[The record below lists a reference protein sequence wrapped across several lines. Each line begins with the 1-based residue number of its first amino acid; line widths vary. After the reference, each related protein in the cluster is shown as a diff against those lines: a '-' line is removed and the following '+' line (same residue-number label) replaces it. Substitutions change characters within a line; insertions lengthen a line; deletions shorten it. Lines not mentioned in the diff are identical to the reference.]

1 MDSVTWRPPTA
12 YLPAAPNRAILGGKG
27 ARMTYFLFDQV
38 SDGLIGVIGGNDVRV
53 LINDPADT
61 RDEYRSYTYDAAE
74 LDELA
79 SRGADPGLLS
89 MLRAALGGRERGT
102 VCWGRRHEETL
113 VADC

>member
-1 MDSVTWRPPTA
+1 
-12 YLPAAPNRAILGGKG
+12 
-27 ARMTYFLFDQV
+27 MTYFLFDKA

-79 SRGADPGLLS
+79 GRGADPGLLS
-89 MLRAALGGRERGT
+89 MLRAALGGRERTT

-113 VADC
+113 VADR